1 MMLALFVLPS
11 LVPWALP
18 PARARHNT
26 CSTQAAGCEYTRLSV
41 ARVQQRMQRQVS
53 GKNLARPDK
62 VGVRVEALVGW
73 VSDA

>member
-1 MMLALFVLPS
+1 MLLALSVWPS
-11 LVPWALP
+11 LVPWASP
-18 PARARHNT
+18 PARARHDT
-26 CSTQAAGCEYTRLSV
+26 CSSQAAGCEYTQVSV
-41 ARVQQRMQRQVS
+41 ARAQQRMQRQVS